1 MRKLIVCAL
10 LAGVVPCGL
19 ESVAAA
25 PPAPVVKQAPAA
37 VIPIAAFA
45 KRPFMQTPRISP
57 DGSKFVVEMSR
68 DKKGYLAVVDL
79 ANPGTPPDLFVAM
92 SEFREV
98 GDRTVAGYRWV
109 GNDNVVITMA
119 SRENIWGQVI
129 DVTRL
134 AAYNVRT
141 KKLTPLAWDHAMAR
155 ASGILYIDH
164 DKGRILLQRDSD
176 AYGREMWGNP
186 EVVWVDVATG
196 RTTLVERPNPVVD
209 SWLADGK
216 GVVRAA
222 TGYDGQN
229 GKQRLMYRSRPDE
242 QLHTVDNSADA
253 SFTEANITPEI
264 FLDEPDMAVAGSNK
278 DNYRKLYKVNLKTMT
293 LGPVLFEKP
302 GYDVGGPVYAN
313 HERNKLIGVTVTEGG
328 AREYWFDPDWR
339 TIQQIMDER
348 FGAGNAHLVSRD
360 RRDEKLIFKVGKPSQ
375 PGGYYLYDTAAGKLA
390 LIGWVYP
397 DLADAELNPMSTVT
411 YTARDGLKIPAVVT
425 MPRHR
430 AGQKNLPV
438 VVLVHGGPFGIRQEE
453 EFGAF
458 PWQQAL
464 AEQGYVVIEPNYRGS
479 GGYGKDFVTKGRAPA
494 GYGGTMQD
502 DLNDAIAWF
511 AQQGIVDAKRAC
523 VMGWSYGGYAAARG
537 AQRDPN
543 LWRCA
548 IAGAGVYD
556 IPLMTQWDKEHLG
569 TFGAKFQATSNDP
582 AGISPAR
589 HAEAKWAPILIVAG
603 ARDRRI
609 PLEQPHTLVSRLQ
622 SAGKRE
628 NVDYRYVEQKE
639 GTHNLPYEDVAAQW
653 LEESNKWLAR
663 WNPAYV
669 PSDRDRP
676 PAGAQAPGAN

>member
-10 LAGVVPCGL
+10 LAGVVPSGL
-19 ESVAAA
+19 NSVAAA
-25 PPAPVVKQAPAA
+25 PAAPVVKQAPAA

-209 SWLADGK
+209 TWLADGK

-375 PGGYYLYDTAAGKLA
+375 PGGYYLFDTAAGKLA

-430 AGQKNLPV
+430 PGQKNLPV

-479 GGYGKDFVTKGRAPA
+479 GGYGKDFVTRGRAPA

-502 DLNDAIAWF
+502 DLNDAVAWF

-589 HAEAKWAPILIVAG
+589 HADAKWAPILIVAG